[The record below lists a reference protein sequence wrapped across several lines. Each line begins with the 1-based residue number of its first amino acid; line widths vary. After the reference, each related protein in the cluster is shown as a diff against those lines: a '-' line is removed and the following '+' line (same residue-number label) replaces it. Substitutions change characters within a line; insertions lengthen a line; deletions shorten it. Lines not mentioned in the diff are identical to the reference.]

1 MKDDAV
7 TKSSRNFL
15 DLSELPGPTLR
26 TILEAG
32 KAMKA
37 RRRTKAAA
45 ADRVLEGKM
54 VVLIFEQPSLRTRMS
69 FEVGIRDLGG
79 EAIMVTGK
87 EIELGERE
95 AVKDTAYVMSR
106 YADAIMIRML
116 DHAKL
121 AEFAHWAEVP
131 VINGLTKSSHPCQV
145 MADVMT
151 FEERL
156 GPIKDRTVAW
166 TGDSNNV
173 LASWVHAAARFDF
186 KLRIATPLELAPKPE
201 LIAWARKEGAAIEL
215 TQDAFAAVDGADAV
229 VTDTWVS
236 MGDAEKERRHNL
248 LQPYQVNSRLLK
260 AAHRDAIFLHCLPA
274 HRGDEVTDE
283 VIDSPQSA
291 VLDEAENRL
300 HAQKGVLAWCFDAL
314 PA

>member
-1 MKDDAV
+1 MKDDVVNNA
-7 TKSSRNFL
+7 RNFL
-15 DLSELPGPTLR
+15 DLSDLSGTTLR
-26 TILEAG
+26 AILDAG
-32 KAMKA
+32 KKMKA
-37 RRRTKAAA
+37 RRRTAAA
-45 ADRVLEGKM
+45 VKDRVLEGKN

-79 EAIMVTGK
+79 SPIMVTGK

-95 AVKDTAYVMSR
+95 ALKDTAHVMSR

-145 MADVMT
+145 MADLMT

-156 GPIKDRTVAW
+156 GPIKDRTIAW

-173 LASWVHAAARFDF
+173 LASWIHAAARFDF
-186 KLRIATPLELAPKPE
+186 KLRIASPIELAPKPE
-201 LIAWARKEGAAIEL
+201 LIAWAKKEGAAVEL

-248 LQPYQVNSRLLK
+248 LQPYQVNARLLK